1 MYIEFKQEK
10 KEILIELKQ
19 VSPRM
24 VAYGI
29 RIRYMEREREMDI
42 YIYRWGPH

>member
-29 RIRYMEREREMDI
+29 RIRYMERERDGYI
-42 YIYRWGPH
+42 YI